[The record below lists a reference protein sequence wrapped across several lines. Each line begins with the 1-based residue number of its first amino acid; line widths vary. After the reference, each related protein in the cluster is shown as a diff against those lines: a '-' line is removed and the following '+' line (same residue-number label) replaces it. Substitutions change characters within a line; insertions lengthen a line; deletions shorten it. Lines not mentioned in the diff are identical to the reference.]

1 MSENQQNDRQED
13 VLPDETVGADGAE
26 SAEPVNGSCPEQP
39 ADAPTQGSV
48 PEVTNPS
55 SEASQTPEAN
65 TEPATRYRWTYEEQ
79 RAYDN
84 AHAAPADAQKSDGK
98 RRVWVYALIMTA
110 VFALSFGILLAV
122 LLAGKQIH
130 TSQGEPQYD
139 SVSRADMAPIEQA
152 KRSVVVIQVATE
164 SGGGTGTGVVLNANG
179 YIATNHHVIDGAKT
193 IRVTFLDGTQ
203 TEATVVGSSAMDD
216 LAVIRVDASKVA
228 TQLYPATFVQS
239 TNDNYVGQTVYA
251 IGTP

>member
-13 VLPDETVGADGAE
+13 VLPDEPVGADGAE
-26 SAEPVNGSCPEQP
+26 SAEPVNGSCPERP
-39 ADAPTQGSV
+39 ADAPTQESV

-130 TSQGEPQYD
+130 TSPGEPNTIPYR
-139 SVSRADMAPIEQA
+139 VPTWH
-152 KRSVVVIQVATE
+152 RS
-164 SGGGTGTGVVLNANG
+164 
-179 YIATNHHVIDGAKT
+179 
-193 IRVTFLDGTQ
+193 
-203 TEATVVGSSAMDD
+203 
-216 LAVIRVDASKVA
+216 SKPNVRW
-228 TQLYPATFVQS
+228 LSFR
-239 TNDNYVGQTVYA
+239 
-251 IGTP
+251 